1 MDLHYL
7 LGLQGLRESL
17 SGALDGFFL
26 LASQLGKA
34 ELPMAVTLIVYW
46 CFSRELGQRLLFTLN
61 GSDLLN
67 NVLKLGF
74 CVYRPWVREP
84 VLHPVEKALSTA
96 TGYSFPSGH
105 SSKAGAFF
113 GGLALAGK
121 KRRWVPWVCGAAI
134 LLVMFS
140 RNYLGVHTPQDV
152 LVGAAMGV
160 LCAFLLARLLRWAD
174 EGQNR
179 DLLITAIG
187 AALCGLS
194 IWYVLSKQYPA
205 ELAADGSL
213 LVDPVKMQKDFF
225 LSAGAVLG
233 MLCGWLL
240 ERRKVRFTTDCGWG
254 EKLLRLLSGLL
265 VGFAGLY
272 TLVRH
277 WLQDLLGTNT
287 GAMLGVALA
296 MFYLVG
302 LHPLLF
308 TWAEK
313 SFGMENQPKQKR
325 KKH

>member
-1 MDLHYL
+1 MDLQYL

-46 CFSRELGQRLLFTLN
+46 CFSRELGQQLLFTLN

-84 VLHPVEKALSTA
+84 ALHPVEKALSTA

-121 KRRWVPWVCGAAI
+121 KRRWVPWGCGAAI

-152 LVGAAMGV
+152 LVGAATGV

-194 IWYVLSKQYPA
+194 LWYVLAKSYPA
-205 ELAADGSL
+205 DRAADGSL

-233 MLCGWLL
+233 MLCGCWSAA
-240 ERRKVRFTTDCGWG
+240 RCASPRIA
-254 EKLLRLLSGLL
+254 
-265 VGFAGLY
+265 AG
-272 TLVRH
+272 
-277 WLQDLLGTNT
+277 
-287 GAMLGVALA
+287 A
-296 MFYLVG
+296 
-302 LHPLLF
+302 
-308 TWAEK
+308 
-313 SFGMENQPKQKR
+313 
-325 KKH
+325 

>member
-1 MDLHYL
+1 MDLSYL
-7 LGLQGLRESL
+7 LWLQGLRESL

-26 LASQLGKA
+26 LVSQLGRA
-34 ELPMAVTLIVYW
+34 ELPMAATLIVYW

-67 NVLKLGF
+67 NVLKLSF

-84 VLHPVEKALSTA
+84 ALHPVEKALSTA

-113 GGLALAGK
+113 GSLGIAGK
-121 KRRWVPWVCGAAI
+121 KRRWVPWACGAVI
-134 LLVMFS
+134 LLVLIS

-152 LVGAAMGV
+152 LAGAAVG
-160 LCAFLLARLLRWAD
+160 LFCAFLLPCLLRRAD
-174 EGQNR
+174 EGHNR
-179 DLLITAIG
+179 DLLIGGIG
-187 AALCGLS
+187 AALCGLF
-194 IWYVLSKQYPA
+194 IWYVLAKSYPA
-205 ELAADGSL
+205 DRAADGSL

-233 MLCGWLL
+233 MLAGWLL

-254 EKLLRLLSGLL
+254 VKLLRLLSGLL
-265 VGFAGLY
+265 IGFVGFY
-272 TLVRH
+272 TLLRH
-277 WLQDLLGTNT
+277 WLQSLMGTNW

-302 LHPLLF
+302 LHPMLF

-313 SFGMENQPKQKR
+313 KLRLGTAAEAKA
-325 KKH
+325 

>member
-1 MDLHYL
+1 MDLQYL

-26 LASQLGKA
+26 LASQLGRA
-34 ELPMAVTLIVYW
+34 ELPMAAALIIYW
-46 CFSRELGQRLLFTLN
+46 CFSRELGQRLLFCLN

-67 NVLKLGF
+67 NVLKLSF

-84 VLHPVEKALSTA
+84 ALHPVEKALSTA

-113 GGLALAGK
+113 GSLGIAGK
-121 KRRWVPWVCGAAI
+121 KRRWVPWGCGAAI

-160 LCAFLLARLLRWAD
+160 LCAFLLPCLLRWA
-174 EGQNR
+174 EAGLYR
-179 DLLITAIG
+179 DWLVTAVG
-187 AALCGLS
+187 AGMCGLF
-194 IWYVLSKQYPA
+194 IWYALAKNYPSDLS
-205 ELAADGSL
+205 ADGSPL
-213 LVDPVKMQKDFF
+213 AGPVKMQKDFF

-233 MLCGWLL
+233 MLAGWLL

-254 EKLLRLLSGLL
+254 AKLLRLLSGLL
-265 VGFAGLY
+265 VGFAGFY
-272 TLVRH
+272 TLLRH
-277 WLQDLLGTNT
+277 WLQNLMGANW
-287 GAMLGVALA
+287 GAMLGVALT

-302 LHPLLF
+302 LHPMLF

-313 SFGMENQPKQKR
+313 KLRRGTPAEAGA
-325 KKH
+325 

>member
-1 MDLHYL
+1 
-7 LGLQGLRESL
+7 
-17 SGALDGFFL
+17 
-26 LASQLGKA
+26 
-34 ELPMAVTLIVYW
+34 
-46 CFSRELGQRLLFTLN
+46 
-61 GSDLLN
+61 
-67 NVLKLGF
+67 
-74 CVYRPWVREP
+74 
-84 VLHPVEKALSTA
+84 
-96 TGYSFPSGH
+96 
-105 SSKAGAFF
+105 
-113 GGLALAGK
+113 
-121 KRRWVPWVCGAAI
+121 
-134 LLVMFS
+134 MFS

-194 IWYVLSKQYPA
+194 IWYVLAMQYPA
-205 ELAADGSL
+205 DLAADGSL

-233 MLCGWLL
+233 MLGGWLL

-254 EKLLRLLSGLL
+254 VKLLRLLSGLL

-277 WLQDLLGTNT
+277 WLQDLLGTNI
-287 GAMLGVALA
+287 GALLGVTLA